1 MNNTR
6 QAWSRNAPMIFAM
19 MIVLVIA
26 SLRDLE
32 FYWDQAIRKDQW
44 ITAEIEVVPV
54 VGERPLIR
62 YRPLPVENFAG
73 EWKAWV
79 RTSRDK
85 IRINGGDGTG
95 TYSPNVPKARLWSWE
110 AFFEKDFPEPLMPY
124 EVCVSYSG
132 ALMASGAKGAFGP
145 FCSAPHDPRAEVPQ

>member
-32 FYWDQAIRKDQW
+32 FYWDQYIRTDQW
-44 ITAEIEVVPV
+44 ITAEIEIVPV
-54 VGERPLIR
+54 VGQRPMIR
-62 YRPLPVENFAG
+62 YRPKPVEDFTG
-73 EWKAWV
+73 EWKAWA
-79 RTSRDK
+79 RTARDK
-85 IRINGGDGTG
+85 IRIRGGDGTG
-95 TYSPNVPKARLWSWE
+95 TYSPNVPKEEPWRWE
-110 AFFEKDFPEPLMPY
+110 AFFEKDFPEPLVPY

-132 ALMASGAKGAFGP
+132 ALMSSGARGAFGP